1 MRALIQRVAEADVEI
16 DGVEVGE
23 IGQGLVV
30 LLGVANEDNETDAR
44 YLVEKIINL
53 RIFADDENQFN
64 RSALD
69 VGAEFL
75 VVSQFTLY
83 ADTRRGRRPDFKRAA
98 PPQRAEQLYDHTVQL
113 LKDSG
118 LSVATGRFQEYMQVR
133 LQNDGPVT
141 LLIDSA
147 DRQRPRRGPNSQ
159 LTG

>member
-1 MRALIQRVAEADVEI
+1 MRALIQRVAEAAVEI
-16 DGVEVGE
+16 DGVEVGK

-30 LLGVANEDNETDAR
+30 LLGVAEEDDEADAR

>member
-1 MRALIQRVAEADVEI
+1 MQASVEI
-16 DGVEVGE
+16 DGHDVGK
-23 IGQGLVV
+23 IGKGLLV
-30 LLGVANEDNETDAR
+30 LLGVGREDQEADAK
-44 YLVEKIINL
+44 YLTGKILNL
-53 RIFADDENQFN
+53 RIFAGGNDDRFDC
-64 RSALD
+64 SALD

-98 PPQRAEQLYDHTVQL
+98 PPQRAELLYDHTVQL

-141 LLIDSA
+141 LLIDST

>member
-1 MRALIQRVAEADVEI
+1 MRALIQRVAEAAVEI
-16 DGVEVGE
+16 DGVEVGK

-30 LLGVANEDNETDAR
+30 LLGVADEDDEADAR
-44 YLVEKIINL
+44 YIVEKIINL
-53 RIFADDENQFN
+53 RIFADDENRFN
-64 RSALD
+64 SFVFD

-75 VVSQFTLY
+75 VISQFTLY

-98 PPQRAEQLYDHTVQL
+98 PRQRAEQLYDHTVQL

-118 LSVATGRFQEYMQVR
+118 LNVATGRFQEYMQVR

>member
-1 MRALIQRVAEADVEI
+1 MRALIQRVAEAAVEI
-16 DGVEVGE
+16 DGVEVGK

-30 LLGVANEDNETDAR
+30 LLGVADEDDEADAR

-53 RIFADDENQFN
+53 RIFADYENRFN

-69 VGAEFL
+69 VGAGFL
-75 VVSQFTLY
+75 VISQFTLY

-118 LSVATGRFQEYMQVR
+118 LNVATGRFQEYMQVR

-147 DRQRPRRGPNSQ
+147 DRQRLRRGPNSQ